1 MSERRGLQAA
11 WVVVSLVM
19 ASAATAQ
26 SFGRF
31 TYGVVLPDIRADLLD
46 GSNSIAGA
54 LGTVNVAA
62 YLIGTFAVSAVSS
75 RLNQVD
81 LIRIGMVLSTGGLFV
96 ASFATNAW
104 LLGLTLF
111 SMGFGGAMIWIPS
124 PRVGAMALSEK
135 RRGLGVGLV
144 GSGIGMGIVA
154 AGWLATLMGNRY
166 GTDSWRMVYRVE
178 AIFGLVVLALGSVVF
193 RTGESTTGTSGG
205 FGGFG
210 ALATIP
216 GWKALT
222 GAYACYG
229 FFYLLVIGYLV
240 ARLEDDVGFSEARA
254 SAMFSLIGLGATFGG
269 LLLGPLSDRIGRRQ
283 TMMWGFATFAGAI
296 GAILTGQELIVAV
309 GSLVVGLMFAGVP
322 STIAAYIVDTTS
334 PERYGQAYAAA
345 TLAFGGAQAIS
356 PQIGGLIADLSGSFT
371 LVFVVALVM
380 AMLAAGVS
388 SLLPTDP
395 PRPADARP

>member
-1 MSERRGLQAA
+1 MGRGLAGHGQR
-11 WVVVSLVM
+11 SIR
-19 ASAATAQ
+19 Q

-111 SMGFGGAMIWIPS
+111 SMGFGGAMIWILAPGWGHGAVGEAARARGW
-124 PRVGAMALSEK
+124 PRRLRDRHGHRGGRLARHPDGQPLRHRQLADGVPGRGHLRPGGA
-135 RRGLGVGLV
+135 G
-144 GSGIGMGIVA
+144 
-154 AGWLATLMGNRY
+154 
-166 GTDSWRMVYRVE
+166 
-178 AIFGLVVLALGSVVF
+178 LGSVVF

-395 PRPADARP
+395 PPPGRRPP